1 MKVSGLSCTF
11 RGKRVVDDVS
21 LTLRAGSVTGF
32 VGSNGAGKTTTLRLM
47 LGLLRGEGA
56 TTFLGRPLTQWSAP
70 ARVVGA
76 VFGGVGGHPKHRIRD
91 HLRMVAAGAGA
102 SNARVDELLET
113 VGMTGAAK
121 MRISQLSLGMAQRVG
136 ITQAVI
142 GSPRVLVLDEPS
154 NGLDPHAIRWLRGF
168 LRDLAADGVAVLV
181 SSHLLVEMEQLADRV
196 VVLSRGRVVAETPM
210 EALLSY
216 AVSKRTVTV
225 QTSELVELAGLVKR
239 AGGLLE
245 VTGGQKAEISGL
257 SRVQVADMAAV
268 NGIAL
273 YRLDE
278 QSPSL
283 EDFYVTIAQEDFKI

>member
-1 MKVSGLSCTF
+1 MVEASGLSCTF

-56 TTFLGRPLTQWSAP
+56 TTFQGRPLTQWPAP

-76 VFGGVGGHPKHRIRD
+76 VFGGVAGHPKHRIRD

-136 ITQAVI
+136 IAQAVI

-181 SSHLLVEMEQLADRV
+181 SSHLLAEMERQARRSGDQGWR
-196 VVLSRGRVVAETPM
+196 P
-210 EALLSY
+210 
-216 AVSKRTVTV
+216 
-225 QTSELVELAGLVKR
+225 AGGYRR
-239 AGGLLE
+239 AGGGDQRSE
-245 VTGGQKAEISGL
+245 SGSGGRYGGDERYRAVQAGRAE
-257 SRVQVADMAAV
+257 
-268 NGIAL
+268 
-273 YRLDE
+273 
-278 QSPSL
+278 P
-283 EDFYVTIAQEDFKI
+283 FP